1 MTTIDCRESVRRMWT
16 YLSRS
21 LEGADAEELAQHL
34 EVCQRCCGELEF
46 SRELR
51 DRVSAV
57 ETERMP
63 GDVRSRVEEVLR
75 KSTTEHG
82 GTA

>member
-1 MTTIDCRESVRRMWT
+1 MTTIDCREAVRRMWT

-21 LEGADAEELAQHL
+21 LDGVDAGELEDHL
-34 EVCQRCCGELEF
+34 AVCQRCCGELEF

-57 ETERMP
+57 ETRRMP
-63 GDVRSRVEEVLR
+63 PEVRSKVEEVLR
-75 KSTTEHG
+75 PGTIEPGGHG
-82 GTA
+82 